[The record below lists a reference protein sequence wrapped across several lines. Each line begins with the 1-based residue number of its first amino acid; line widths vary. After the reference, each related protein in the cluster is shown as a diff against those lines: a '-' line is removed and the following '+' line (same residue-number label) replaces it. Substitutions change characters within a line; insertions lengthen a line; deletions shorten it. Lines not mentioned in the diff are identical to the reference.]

1 MLRVERSTYFG
12 PELPPSSLLQ
22 DADHVAKILLNVEI
36 SFESASTS
44 SVRSHLLEILDSLE
58 WAIKSRPL
66 ESIPFRTSAVSSNR
80 SALQCQF
87 GNIANAFYD
96 LMKLQLV
103 FSKGLATGC
112 ILIVPMRRTAKQ
124 INSNVANYETILSNL
139 DAGFSSFIT
148 APLVL
153 MGIESGSDDL

>member
-12 PELPPSSLLQ
+12 PESPPSSLLQ
-22 DADHVAKILLNVEI
+22 DADDVAKILLNVEL

-44 SVRSHLLEILDSLE
+44 SVKSHLLEVLDSLE
-58 WAIKSRPL
+58 WVIKSRPL
-66 ESIPFRTSAVSSNR
+66 DSVPFRTSAVSRNR
-80 SALQCQF
+80 SALQFQF

-103 FSKGLATGC
+103 FSKGLAVGC
-112 ILIVPMRRTAKQ
+112 ILIVPMRQTAKR

-153 MGIESGSDDL
+153 MGIESEPDDL